1 MNNKQSKKLVKNN
14 KKSRKSYNNNLK
26 AICVL
31 HQNNNNISGV
41 IKFTQLSKTLK
52 IEYDIQGL
60 SNGYH
65 GFHVHNYGDLTDNC
79 KNACSHFN
87 PLNKNHGSNNSKERH
102 LGDLGNIFS
111 KNKKSQGTLYNNTIS
126 LHFNK
131 INNII
136 GRSIII
142 HEDSDDL
149 GKGNNDESLKTG
161 NAGKRLA
168 CGVIG
173 LSNFSC

>member
-1 MNNKQSKKLVKNN
+1 MNDKQSKKLVKKN
-14 KKSRKSYNNNLK
+14 KSRKSLKNNLK

-31 HQNNNNISGV
+31 HQNNNNISGI
-41 IKFTQLSKTLK
+41 IKFTQLPKTLK

-87 PLNKNHGSNNSKERH
+87 PYNKNHGSNNSNERH
-102 LGDLGNIFS
+102 LGDFGNIFS
-111 KNKKSQGTLYNNTIS
+111 KNKKSQGTIYNNTIS
-126 LHFNK
+126 LHSNK

-142 HEDSDDL
+142 HEDIDDL
-149 GKGNNDESLKTG
+149 GKGNNQESLKTG

-173 LSNFSC
+173 ISNFSC